1 MAIKLRWCKFLQV
14 GLQVE
19 AGYALDIDLERMPD
33 IGKMFL
39 FSFPEKFFKRKNR
52 LTQIFKLKL
61 LKNVKHFFKDKT
73 VKLKYTDQ

>member
-1 MAIKLRWCKFLQV
+1 M

-19 AGYALDIDLERMPD
+19 TGYALDIDLERMPD

-39 FSFPEKFFKRKNR
+39 LLFPEKFFRRKNR
-52 LTQIFKLKL
+52 LTHIFKLKR

-73 VKLKYTDQ
+73 VNSKYTDQ

>member
-1 MAIKLRWCKFLQV
+1 M

-39 FSFPEKFFKRKNR
+39 FPEKFFRRKNR
-52 LTQIFKLKL
+52 LTQILKLKL
-61 LKNVKHFFKDKT
+61 LKNVKHFFTDKR
-73 VKLKYTDQ
+73 VNSKYTDQ